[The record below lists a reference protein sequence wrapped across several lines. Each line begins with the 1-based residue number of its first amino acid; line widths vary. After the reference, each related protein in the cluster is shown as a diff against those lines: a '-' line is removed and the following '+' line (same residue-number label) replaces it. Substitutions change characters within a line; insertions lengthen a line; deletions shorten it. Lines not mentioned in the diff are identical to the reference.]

1 VKVFQSYYAKD
12 NFMTSTYSQ
21 QRPFLTT
28 DYLTRLMTLMKA
40 QGFNSEKV
48 LANTQ
53 LNNQIM
59 QQNTWISPMQY
70 HTVVENS
77 LALSRDP
84 LLGIKHGQG
93 LTMDSHGFI
102 GFAAMA
108 AEDLNQVLSLA
119 IRYARTRTLL
129 ADIRFHKEDDSAVV
143 QINRLASMPSTFPFV
158 VENIISNFIGV
169 ARFLINQQDQ
179 MSAVVKLNYSPQAPA
194 SEYERLLGV
203 PVLFN
208 QPHNQVCFPEYLL
221 DLPVSSANAMSRGL
235 AKGECEKLLT
245 HLDQGQDLVIK
256 IRNKLENMNVFP
268 TLPIMAKAMNSSPRT
283 INRQL
288 AQLNTTYQH
297 ILEDVRREKA
307 IDLLSHSS
315 VNIEHISI
323 RLGYNDPSNFGR
335 AFRRWFGKSPR
346 AFRKEI

>member
-1 VKVFQSYYAKD
+1 MFL
-12 NFMTSTYSQ
+12 MTSTYSQ

-28 DYLTRLMTLMKA
+28 GYLTQLITLVKQ
-40 QGFNSEKV
+40 QGFSTEQV

-53 LNNQIM
+53 LDDHIM
-59 QQNTWISPMQY
+59 QQNTHISPMQY
-70 HTVVENS
+70 HTVVENA
-77 LALSRDP
+77 LALSQDP
-84 LLGIKHGQG
+84 LLGIKHGQR
-93 LTMDSHGFI
+93 LNIASHGFV

-108 AEDLNQVLSLA
+108 ADDLGQALSLA

-158 VENIISNFIGV
+158 VENIITSFIGV

-179 MSAVVKLNYSPQAPA
+179 MSAVVKLNYSPQAPL

-221 DLPVSSANAMSRGL
+221 DVPVSTANATSRGL
-235 AKGECEKLLT
+235 AESECEKLLIQ
-245 HLDQGQDLVIK
+245 LDQGQDLVIQ
-256 IRNKLENMNVFP
+256 IRHKLDKMNAFP
-268 TLPIMAKAMNSSPRT
+268 TLPIMAKAMASSPRT

-288 AQLNTTYQH
+288 AQLNTTYQQ
-297 ILEDVRREKA
+297 ILDDARREKA
-307 IDLLSHSS
+307 IDLLSYSTI
-315 VNIEHISI
+315 NIEHIATQ
-323 RLGYNDPSNFGR
+323 LGYNDPSNFGR
-335 AFRRWFGKSPR
+335 AFRRWLGKSPR
-346 AFRKEI
+346 AFRNEL

>member
-1 VKVFQSYYAKD
+1 
-12 NFMTSTYSQ
+12 MTLIYSQ

-28 DYLTRLMTLMKA
+28 DYLTQLITLMKE
-40 QGFNSEKV
+40 QGFNSEQI

-53 LNNQIM
+53 LNDQTL
-59 QQNTWISPMQY
+59 QHKARISPMQY

-77 LALSRDP
+77 LALSQDP

-93 LTMDSHGFI
+93 LNIASHGFVEL
-102 GFAAMA
+102 AAMA
-108 AEDLNQVLSLA
+108 AHDLNQALSLA
-119 IRYARTRTLL
+119 IRFARTRTLL

-158 VENIISNFIGV
+158 VENIISSFIGV

-179 MSAVVKLNYSPQAPA
+179 MSAVVKLNYPPQAPL

-221 DLPVSSANAMSRGL
+221 DVPASTANAISRSL
-235 AKGECEKLLT
+235 AESECEKLLKQ
-245 HLDQGQDLVIK
+245 LDQGQDLVVQ
-256 IRNKLENMNVFP
+256 IRNKLDQMNAFP
-268 TLPIMAKAMNSSPRT
+268 TLPIISKAMNSSPRT
-283 INRQL
+283 LNRQL

-297 ILEDVRREKA
+297 ILDDIRREKA
-307 IDLLSHSS
+307 IDLLNHSQI
-315 VNIEHISI
+315 NIEHIAI

-335 AFRRWFGKSPR
+335 AFRRWLGKSPR
-346 AFRKEI
+346 AFRQEL

>member
-1 VKVFQSYYAKD
+1 MFL
-12 NFMTSTYSQ
+12 MTSTYSQ

-28 DYLTRLMTLMKA
+28 GYLTQLITLVKQ
-40 QGFNSEKV
+40 QGFSTEQV

-53 LNNQIM
+53 LDDHIM
-59 QQNTWISPMQY
+59 QQNTHISPMQY
-70 HTVVENS
+70 HTVVENA
-77 LALSRDP
+77 LALSQDP
-84 LLGIKHGQG
+84 LLGIKHGQR
-93 LTMDSHGFI
+93 LNIASHGFV

-108 AEDLNQVLSLA
+108 ADDLGQALSLA

-158 VENIISNFIGV
+158 VENIITSFIGV

-179 MSAVVKLNYSPQAPA
+179 MSAVVKLNYSPQAPL

-221 DLPVSSANAMSRGL
+221 DVPVSTANATSRGL
-235 AKGECEKLLT
+235 AESECEKLLIQ
-245 HLDQGQDLVIK
+245 LDQGQDLVIQ
-256 IRNKLENMNVFP
+256 IRHKLDKMNAFP
-268 TLPIMAKAMNSSPRT
+268 TLPIMAKAMASSPRT

-288 AQLNTTYQH
+288 AQLNTTYQQ
-297 ILEDVRREKA
+297 ILDDARREKA
-307 IDLLSHSS
+307 IDLLSYSTI
-315 VNIEHISI
+315 NIEHIATQ
-323 RLGYNDPSNFGR
+323 LGYNDPSNFGR
-335 AFRRWFGKSPR
+335 AFRRWLGKSPR
-346 AFRKEI
+346 AFRNER

>member
-1 VKVFQSYYAKD
+1 
-12 NFMTSTYSQ
+12 MTSIYSQ

-28 DYLTRLMTLMKA
+28 DYLTQLIMFMKE
-40 QGFNSEKV
+40 QGFNSEQV

-53 LNNQIM
+53 LNDQTL
-59 QQNTWISPMQY
+59 QQKTRISPMQY

-77 LALSRDP
+77 LALSQDP

-93 LTMDSHGFI
+93 LNIASQDFAGL
-102 GFAAMA
+102 AAMA
-108 AEDLNQVLSLA
+108 ANDLDQALSLA
-119 IRYARTRTLL
+119 IRFARTRTLL

-158 VENIISNFIGV
+158 VENIISSFIGV

-179 MSAVVKLNYSPQAPA
+179 MSAVVKLNYAPQAPL

-221 DLPVSSANAMSRGL
+221 DAPVSTANAMSRSL
-235 AKGECEKLLT
+235 AESECEKLLKQ
-245 HLDQGQDLVIK
+245 LDQGQDLVVQ
-256 IRNKLENMNVFP
+256 IRNKLDQMNAFP

-283 INRQL
+283 LNRQL

-297 ILEDVRREKA
+297 ILDDIRREKA
-307 IDLLSHSS
+307 IELLNHSQI
-315 VNIEHISI
+315 NIEHIAI

-335 AFRRWFGKSPR
+335 AFRRWLGKSPR
-346 AFRKEI
+346 AFRQAL

>member
-1 VKVFQSYYAKD
+1 
-12 NFMTSTYSQ
+12 MTSIYSQ

-28 DYLTRLMTLMKA
+28 DYLTQLIMFMKE
-40 QGFNSEKV
+40 QGFNSEQV

-53 LNNQIM
+53 LNVQTL
-59 QQNTWISPMQY
+59 QQKTRISPMQY

-77 LALSRDP
+77 LALSQDP

-93 LTMDSHGFI
+93 LNIASHGFV

-108 AEDLNQVLSLA
+108 ANDLDQALSLA
-119 IRYARTRTLL
+119 IRFARTRTLL

-158 VENIISNFIGV
+158 VENIISSFIGV

-179 MSAVVKLNYSPQAPA
+179 MSAVVKLNYAPQAPL

-221 DLPVSSANAMSRGL
+221 DAPVSTANAMSRSL
-235 AKGECEKLLT
+235 AESECEKLLKQ
-245 HLDQGQDLVIK
+245 LDQGQDLVVQ
-256 IRNKLENMNVFP
+256 IRNKLDQMNAFP

-283 INRQL
+283 LNRQL

-297 ILEDVRREKA
+297 ILDDIRREKA
-307 IDLLSHSS
+307 IDLLNHSQI
-315 VNIEHISI
+315 NIEHIAI

-335 AFRRWFGKSPR
+335 AFRRWLGKSPR
-346 AFRKEI
+346 AFRQEL

>member
-1 VKVFQSYYAKD
+1 
-12 NFMTSTYSQ
+12 MTSIYSQ

-28 DYLTRLMTLMKA
+28 DYLTQLITFMKE
-40 QGFNSEKV
+40 QGFNSEQV

-53 LNNQIM
+53 LNDQTL
-59 QQNTWISPMQY
+59 QQKIRISPMQY

-77 LALSRDP
+77 LALSQDP
-84 LLGIKHGQG
+84 LLGIKHDQG
-93 LTMDSHGFI
+93 LNIARHDFVGL
-102 GFAAMA
+102 AAMA
-108 AEDLNQVLSLA
+108 ANDLDQALSLA
-119 IRYARTRTLL
+119 IRFVRTRTLL

-158 VENIISNFIGV
+158 VENIISSFIGV

-179 MSAVVKLNYSPQAPA
+179 MSAVVKLNYAPQAPL
-194 SEYERLLGV
+194 SEYEQLWGV

-221 DLPVSSANAMSRGL
+221 DAPVSTANAMSRSL
-235 AKGECEKLLT
+235 AESECEKLLKQ
-245 HLDQGQDLVIK
+245 LDPGQDLVVQ
-256 IRNKLENMNVFP
+256 IRNKLDQMNAFP

-283 INRQL
+283 LNRQL

-297 ILEDVRREKA
+297 ILDDIRREKA
-307 IDLLSHSS
+307 IELLNHSQI
-315 VNIEHISI
+315 NIEHIAI

-335 AFRRWFGKSPR
+335 AFRRWLGKSPR
-346 AFRKEI
+346 AFRQAL